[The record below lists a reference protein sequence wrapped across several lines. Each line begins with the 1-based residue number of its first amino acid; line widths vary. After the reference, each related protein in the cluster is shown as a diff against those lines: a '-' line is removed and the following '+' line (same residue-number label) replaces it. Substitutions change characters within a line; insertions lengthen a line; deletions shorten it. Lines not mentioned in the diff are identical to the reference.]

1 MASLTEF
8 EKMLL
13 QTLEEKDQLI
23 ASMQATI
30 TSLQGSVDTMS
41 ATIAELNQVI
51 EALKEQLKKNSN
63 NSSKPPSSDGY
74 KKPSPKSLRE
84 KTGKKQGGQEGH
96 EGKYLQAVAKADEVF
111 EHMPVACKSCPNY
124 EKCPQRGIP

>member
-63 NSSKPPSSDGY
+63 NSYPLNNLLHQKMDLKHHPSS
-74 KKPSPKSLRE
+74 PL
-84 KTGKKQGGQEGH
+84 
-96 EGKYLQAVAKADEVF
+96 
-111 EHMPVACKSCPNY
+111 
-124 EKCPQRGIP
+124 